1 MISFLEYDFMQRA
14 LIAAALVGLIAPLIG
29 VFLVQRR
36 LALLGDGMGH
46 VAIAGVGLA
55 FLTGTEPVITA
66 LFVSILGALILE
78 LVRHKSRSAGDL
90 ALALIFYGGIAGGV
104 LLTSLAGGKASTA
117 LNQYLFGSLSTVSTQ
132 DFVALGIAALAL
144 IVILLRYGNQIF
156 AMSLDGETARVQG
169 IRVTAMSVLLTSM
182 AAVTVVVGMR
192 TVGLLLVSAI
202 MIVPVAAAQQ
212 LTHSFKTTGLLASAI
227 GMLSATGGLTLSFY
241 VDVPPGPTIV
251 LLALAIFV
259 VLALTTNSLHLRHRN
274 EIQEQAPHQH

>member
-1 MISFLEYDFMQRA
+1 MLSYEFMQRA
-14 LIAAALVGLIAPLIG
+14 LIAAVIVGMISPLIG

-66 LFVSILGALILE
+66 LFVSVLGALILE
-78 LVRHKSRSAGDL
+78 LVRHKSRAAGDL

-132 DFVALGIAALAL
+132 DFVALGAAAVVLV
-144 IVILLRYGNQIF
+144 VILLRYGSQIF

-227 GMLSATGGLTLSFY
+227 GMLSATGGLTISFY

-274 EIQEQAPHQH
+274 EIQEQAPHRH

>member
-1 MISFLEYDFMQRA
+1 MLSYEFMQRA
-14 LIAAALVGLIAPLIG
+14 LIAAVIVGMISPLIG

-78 LVRHKSRSAGDL
+78 LVRHKSRAAGDL

-132 DFVALGIAALAL
+132 DFVALGAAAAVLVA
-144 IVILLRYGNQIF
+144 ILLRYGNQIF
-156 AMSLDGETARVQG
+156 AMSLDTETARVQG
-169 IRVTAMSVLLTSM
+169 IRVTVMSVLLTSM

-227 GMLSATGGLTLSFY
+227 GMLSATGGLTISFY

>member
-1 MISFLEYDFMQRA
+1 MLSYEFMQRA
-14 LIAAALVGLIAPLIG
+14 LIAAVIVGMISPLIG

-132 DFVALGIAALAL
+132 DFVALGVAALAL

-156 AMSLDGETARVQG
+156 AMSLDGETARIQG

>member
-1 MISFLEYDFMQRA
+1 MLSYEFMQRA
-14 LIAAALVGLIAPLIG
+14 LIAAVIVGMISPLIG

-156 AMSLDGETARVQG
+156 AMSLDGETARIQG

>member
-1 MISFLEYDFMQRA
+1 MMLSYEFMQRA
-14 LIAAALVGLIAPLIG
+14 LIAAVIVGMISPLIG

-55 FLTGTEPVITA
+55 FLTGTEPVIPA
-66 LFVSILGALILE
+66 LCVSILGALILE

-132 DFVALGIAALAL
+132 DFVALGLAALAL

>member
-1 MISFLEYDFMQRA
+1 MLSYEFMQRA
-14 LIAAALVGLIAPLIG
+14 LIAAVIVGMISPLIG

-132 DFVALGIAALAL
+132 DFVALGVAALAL
-144 IVILLRYGNQIF
+144 IVILLLYGNQIF

-212 LTHSFKTTGLLASAI
+212 LTHSFKTPGLLASAI

>member
-1 MISFLEYDFMQRA
+1 MLSYEFMQRA
-14 LIAAALVGLIAPLIG
+14 LIAAIIVGMISPLIG

-104 LLTSLAGGKASTA
+104 LLTSLAGGRASTA

-132 DFVALGIAALAL
+132 DFIALGASAVVL
-144 IVILLRYGNQIF
+144 VFILLRYGNQIF

-212 LTHSFKTTGLLASAI
+212 LTHSFKTTGLFASAI

-251 LLALAIFV
+251 LLALAIFI

-274 EIQEQAPHQH
+274 EIQEQEPHQH

>member
-1 MISFLEYDFMQRA
+1 MMLSYEFMQRA
-14 LIAAALVGLIAPLIG
+14 LIAAVIVGMISPLIG

-132 DFVALGIAALAL
+132 DFVALGLAALAL

-169 IRVTAMSVLLTSM
+169 IRVTAMSDLLTSM

>member
-1 MISFLEYDFMQRA
+1 MLSYEFMQRA
-14 LIAAALVGLIAPLIG
+14 LIAAVIVGMISPLIG

-156 AMSLDGETARVQG
+156 AMSLDGETARIQG

-212 LTHSFKTTGLLASAI
+212 LTHSFKATGLLASAI

-251 LLALAIFV
+251 LLALAMFV

-274 EIQEQAPHQH
+274 EIQEHAPHQH

>member
-1 MISFLEYDFMQRA
+1 MLSYEFMQRA
-14 LIAAALVGLIAPLIG
+14 LIAAIIVGMISPLIG

-104 LLTSLAGGKASTA
+104 LLTSLAGGRASNA
-117 LNQYLFGSLSTVSTQ
+117 LNQYHFGSLSTVSTQ
-132 DFVALGIAALAL
+132 DFVSLGVSALAL

>member
-1 MISFLEYDFMQRA
+1 MLSYEFMQRA
-14 LIAAALVGLIAPLIG
+14 LIAAVIVGLIAPLVG

-66 LFVSILGALILE
+66 LIVSILGAFILE
-78 LVRHKSRSAGDL
+78 LVRNKSKAAGDL
-90 ALALIFYGGIAGGV
+90 ALALIFYGGISGGV

-132 DFVALGIAALAL
+132 DFISLGFAGLLLIAIL
-144 IVILLRYGNQIF
+144 IKFGNQIF
-156 AMSLDGETARVQG
+156 AMSLDMETARVQG
-169 IRVTAMSVLLTSM
+169 IKVTAMSTLLTSM

-212 LTHSFKTTGLLASAI
+212 LTHSFKSTGLLASAI
-227 GMLSATGGLTLSFY
+227 GVLCATGGLTLSFY

-251 LLALAIFV
+251 LLSLAIFIL
-259 VLALTTNSLHLRHRN
+259 LALTTSSLHLRHKN
-274 EIQEQAPHQH
+274 EIQEQAPHTH

>member
-1 MISFLEYDFMQRA
+1 MLAYEFMQRA
-14 LIAAALVGLIAPLIG
+14 LIAAVIVGMISPLIG

-66 LFVSILGALILE
+66 LFVSILGALTLE
-78 LVRHKSRSAGDL
+78 LVRHKSKSAGDL

-132 DFVALGIAALAL
+132 DFVALGGAALVL
-144 IVILLRYGNQIF
+144 IIILIRYGNQIF
-156 AMSLDGETARVQG
+156 AMSLDAETARVQG
-169 IRVTAMSVLLTSM
+169 IRVTVMSVLLTSM

-212 LTHSFKTTGLLASAI
+212 LTHSFKSTGLLASAI
-227 GMLSATGGLTLSFY
+227 GMLSATAGLTVSFY

-259 VLALTTNSLHLRHRN
+259 ILAVTTNSLHHRHRN

>member
-1 MISFLEYDFMQRA
+1 MLSYEFMQRA
-14 LIAAALVGLIAPLIG
+14 LIAAVIVGMISPLIG

-132 DFVALGIAALAL
+132 DFVALGLAALAL

-227 GMLSATGGLTLSFY
+227 GMLSATGGLTISFY

>member
-1 MISFLEYDFMQRA
+1 MLSYEFMQRA
-14 LIAAALVGLIAPLIG
+14 LIAAVIVGMISPLIG

-117 LNQYLFGSLSTVSTQ
+117 LNQYLFGSLSTVSTR
-132 DFVALGIAALAL
+132 DFVALGVAALAL
-144 IVILLRYGNQIF
+144 IIILWRYGNQIF
-156 AMSLDGETARVQG
+156 AMSLDGETARIQG

-182 AAVTVVVGMR
+182 ASVTVVVGMR

-212 LTHSFKTTGLLASAI
+212 LTHSFKATGLLASAI

-259 VLALTTNSLHLRHRN
+259 VLGLTTNSLHLRHRN
-274 EIQEQAPHQH
+274 EIKEQALHQH

>member
-1 MISFLEYDFMQRA
+1 MLSYEFMQRA
-14 LIAAALVGLIAPLIG
+14 LIAAVIVGMISPLIG

-117 LNQYLFGSLSTVSTQ
+117 LNQYLFGSLSTVSIQ
-132 DFVALGIAALAL
+132 DFVALGVAALAL

>member
-1 MISFLEYDFMQRA
+1 MLSYEFMQRA
-14 LIAAALVGLIAPLIG
+14 LIAAVIVGMISPLIG

-132 DFVALGIAALAL
+132 DFVALGVAALAL
-144 IVILLRYGNQIF
+144 IVILLRYGKQIF
-156 AMSLDGETARVQG
+156 AMSLDSETARVQG

>member
-1 MISFLEYDFMQRA
+1 MLSYEFMQRA
-14 LIAAALVGLIAPLIG
+14 LIAAVIVGMISPLIG

-66 LFVSILGALILE
+66 LFVSVIGALILE
-78 LVRHKSRSAGDL
+78 LVRHKSRAAGDL

-132 DFVALGIAALAL
+132 DFVALAAAAVVLV
-144 IVILLRYGNQIF
+144 VILLRYGNQIF

-212 LTHSFKTTGLLASAI
+212 LTHSFKATGLLASAI
-227 GMLSATGGLTLSFY
+227 GMLSATGGLTISFY

>member
-1 MISFLEYDFMQRA
+1 MLSYEFMQRA
-14 LIAAALVGLIAPLIG
+14 LIAAVIVGMISPLIG

-104 LLTSLAGGKASTA
+104 LLTSLAGGRASTA

-132 DFVALGIAALAL
+132 DFVALGAAAVVLVL
-144 IVILLRYGNQIF
+144 ILLRYGNQIF
-156 AMSLDGETARVQG
+156 AMSLDSETARVQG
-169 IRVTAMSVLLTSM
+169 IRVTVMSVLLTSM

-251 LLALAIFV
+251 LLALAIFI

>member
-1 MISFLEYDFMQRA
+1 MLSYEFMQRA
-14 LIAAALVGLIAPLIG
+14 LIAAVIVGMISPLIG

-66 LFVSILGALILE
+66 LFVSVLGALILE
-78 LVRHKSRSAGDL
+78 LVRHKSRAAGDL

-132 DFVALGIAALAL
+132 DFVALGAAAVVLV
-144 IVILLRYGNQIF
+144 VILLRFGSQIF

-227 GMLSATGGLTLSFY
+227 GMLSATGGLTISFY

-251 LLALAIFV
+251 LLALAIFI

>member
-1 MISFLEYDFMQRA
+1 MMLSYEFMQRA
-14 LIAAALVGLIAPLIG
+14 LIAAVIVGMIAPLIG

-132 DFVALGIAALAL
+132 DFVALGLAALAL

>member
-1 MISFLEYDFMQRA
+1 MLSYEFMQRA
-14 LIAAALVGLIAPLIG
+14 LIAAVIVGMISPLIG

-132 DFVALGIAALAL
+132 DFVALGAAAVVLL
-144 IVILLRYGNQIF
+144 VILLRYGNQIF

>member
-1 MISFLEYDFMQRA
+1 MMLSYEFMQRA
-14 LIAAALVGLIAPLIG
+14 LIAAVIVGMISPLIG

-132 DFVALGIAALAL
+132 DFVALGAAAVVLV
-144 IVILLRYGNQIF
+144 VILLRYGNQIF

>member
-1 MISFLEYDFMQRA
+1 MLSYEFMQRA
-14 LIAAALVGLIAPLIG
+14 LIAAVIVGMISPLIG

-132 DFVALGIAALAL
+132 DFAALGLAALAL

>member
-1 MISFLEYDFMQRA
+1 MLSYEFMQRA
-14 LIAAALVGLIAPLIG
+14 LIAAVIVGMISPLIG

-66 LFVSILGALILE
+66 LFVSVLGALILE
-78 LVRHKSRSAGDL
+78 LVRYKSRAAGDL

-132 DFVALGIAALAL
+132 DFVALAAAAVVLV
-144 IVILLRYGNQIF
+144 VILLRYGNQIF

-227 GMLSATGGLTLSFY
+227 GMLSATGGLTISFY

>member
-1 MISFLEYDFMQRA
+1 MLSYEFMQRA
-14 LIAAALVGLIAPLIG
+14 LIAAVTVGMISPLIG

-66 LFVSILGALILE
+66 LFVSVLGALILE
-78 LVRHKSRSAGDL
+78 LVRHKSRAAGDL

-132 DFVALGIAALAL
+132 DFVALGAAAVVLV
-144 IVILLRYGNQIF
+144 VILLRFGSQIF

-227 GMLSATGGLTLSFY
+227 GMLSATGGLTISFY

>member
-1 MISFLEYDFMQRA
+1 MLSYEFMQRA
-14 LIAAALVGLIAPLIG
+14 LIAAVIVGMISPLIG

-36 LALLGDGMGH
+36 LALLGDGLGH

-104 LLTSLAGGKASTA
+104 LLTSLAGGKASTE
-117 LNQYLFGSLSTVSTQ
+117 LNQYLFGSISTVSTQ

>member
-1 MISFLEYDFMQRA
+1 MLSYEFMQRA
-14 LIAAALVGLIAPLIG
+14 LIAAVIVGMISPLIG

-66 LFVSILGALILE
+66 LLVSILGALILE

-132 DFVALGIAALAL
+132 DFVALGVSALAL

>member
-1 MISFLEYDFMQRA
+1 MMLSYEFMQRA
-14 LIAAALVGLIAPLIG
+14 LIAAVIVGMISPLIG

-132 DFVALGIAALAL
+132 DFVALAAAAVVLV
-144 IVILLRYGNQIF
+144 VILLRYGNQIF

>member
-1 MISFLEYDFMQRA
+1 MLTYEFMQRA
-14 LIAAALVGLIAPLIG
+14 LIAAVIVGMISPLIG

-132 DFVALGIAALAL
+132 DFVALAVAAVAL
-144 IVILLRYGNQIF
+144 VVILVRYGNQIF
-156 AMSLDGETARVQG
+156 AMSLDSETARVQG

-227 GMLSATGGLTLSFY
+227 GMVSATGGLTLSFY

-259 VLALTTNSLHLRHRN
+259 LLALTTNSLHLRHRN

>member
-1 MISFLEYDFMQRA
+1 MLSYEFMQRA
-14 LIAAALVGLIAPLIG
+14 LIAAVIVGMISPLIG

-66 LFVSILGALILE
+66 LFVSVLGALILE

-132 DFVALGIAALAL
+132 DFVALAAAAVVLV
-144 IVILLRYGNQIF
+144 VILLRYGNQIF

-274 EIQEQAPHQH
+274 EIQEQAPHHH

>member
-1 MISFLEYDFMQRA
+1 MLSYEFMQRA
-14 LIAAALVGLIAPLIG
+14 LIAAVIVGMISPLIG

-117 LNQYLFGSLSTVSTQ
+117 LNQNLFGSLSTVSTQ

>member
-1 MISFLEYDFMQRA
+1 MLTYEFMQRA
-14 LIAAALVGLIAPLIG
+14 LIAAVIVGMISPLIG

-104 LLTSLAGGKASTA
+104 LLTSLAGGRASTA

-132 DFVALGIAALAL
+132 DFVALGVAALAL

-169 IRVTAMSVLLTSM
+169 IRVTVMSVLLTSM

-274 EIQEQAPHQH
+274 EIQEQSPHQH

>member
-1 MISFLEYDFMQRA
+1 MLSYEFMQRA
-14 LIAAALVGLIAPLIG
+14 LIAAVIVGMISPLIG

-66 LFVSILGALILE
+66 LFVSVLGALILE

-104 LLTSLAGGKASTA
+104 LLTSLAGGRASTA

-132 DFVALGIAALAL
+132 DFVALAAAAVVLV
-144 IVILLRYGNQIF
+144 VILLRYGNQIF

-227 GMLSATGGLTLSFY
+227 GMLSATGGLTISFY

>member
-1 MISFLEYDFMQRA
+1 MLSYEFMQRA
-14 LIAAALVGLIAPLIG
+14 LIAAVIVGMISPLIG

-144 IVILLRYGNQIF
+144 LIILLRYGNQIF

-212 LTHSFKTTGLLASAI
+212 ITHSFKTTGLLASAI

>member
-1 MISFLEYDFMQRA
+1 MLSYEFMQRA
-14 LIAAALVGLIAPLIG
+14 LIAAVIVGMISPLIG

-132 DFVALGIAALAL
+132 DFVALGLAALAL

-227 GMLSATGGLTLSFY
+227 GILSATGGLTLSFY

>member
-1 MISFLEYDFMQRA
+1 MLSYEFMQRA
-14 LIAAALVGLIAPLIG
+14 LTAAVIVGMISPLIG

-132 DFVALGIAALAL
+132 DFVALGVSALAL

-212 LTHSFKTTGLLASAI
+212 LTHSFKTTGLFASAI
-227 GMLSATGGLTLSFY
+227 GMFSATGGLTLSFY

>member
-1 MISFLEYDFMQRA
+1 MLSYEFMQRA
-14 LIAAALVGLIAPLIG
+14 LIAAVIVGMISPLIG

>member
-1 MISFLEYDFMQRA
+1 MMLSYEFMQRA
-14 LIAAALVGLIAPLIG
+14 LIAAVIVGMISPLIG

-132 DFVALGIAALAL
+132 DFVALAAAAVVLV
-144 IVILLRYGNQIF
+144 VILLRYGNQIF
-156 AMSLDGETARVQG
+156 AMSLDGETAGVQG

-227 GMLSATGGLTLSFY
+227 GMLSATGGLTISFY

>member
-1 MISFLEYDFMQRA
+1 MLSYEFMQRA
-14 LIAAALVGLIAPLIG
+14 LLAAVIVGMISPLIG

-132 DFVALGIAALAL
+132 DFVALGVSALAL
-144 IVILLRYGNQIF
+144 IVVLLRYGNQIF
-156 AMSLDGETARVQG
+156 AMSLDSETARVQG